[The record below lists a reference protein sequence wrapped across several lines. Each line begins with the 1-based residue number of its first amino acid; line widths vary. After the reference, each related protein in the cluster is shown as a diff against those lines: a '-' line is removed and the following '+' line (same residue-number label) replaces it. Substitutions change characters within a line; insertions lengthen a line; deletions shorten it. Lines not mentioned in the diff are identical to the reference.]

1 MSAIRHI
8 VVIGLVFGLGSIR
21 PAVGAE
27 TSDAGQQTT
36 KQTVRT
42 IQDVKPPFAF
52 TITTTTPEGEP
63 QPGVMV
69 RCVQPRPERG
79 AALVD
84 LTAKTDKNGV
94 ACFTVPDANLV
105 TDRYVW
111 FDVIDEGFADSGN
124 VGISPIDRQFT
135 WTFKTLPLQERHVQV
150 VDPQGKG
157 IRDATIRLH
166 NPHVFLDDPS
176 SRSDSEGRLVLKA
189 PPGKLMIGA
198 VAPGFASTVLH
209 EVELAGDRPCV
220 ITLDQGRLIE
230 GRIQDAAGQPVY
242 NLLVQARKEEPF
254 HYREEFIPKT
264 HSGADGRFV
273 IENVSP
279 GDWEIF
285 AKSEDPGR
293 PYFVAPTTR
302 TVTARRDAKRI
313 VLEATEGFCIIGRY
327 VSKYRTELRSQGG
340 RHDIFLFV
348 QSPAQA
354 HWQERTRA
362 DGTFDIW
369 GLPCH
374 AQGDVDFI
382 GVGGFH
388 EIVKVP
394 QAYSFFRVHGS
405 RLRFENVPPGTYD
418 GIEVHFSLS
427 GRVEGTVTDATGHPM
442 RDVEV
447 VVTPGYI
454 YECDEKGRFAGEVAP
469 GEPATLTVRKRGEGQ
484 GPARVAGEPLLVS
497 EPFTLPEGQ
506 IVEKNLVIGP
516 VTQPNVP
523 TTPQRIQ
530 APLES
535 LDIDMKPETIAGK
548 RVLACFFDLDQ
559 RPSRR
564 FVQELATRAKLL
576 EENDLPVLLI
586 QAGQVDKTAVQRWLR
601 ESDVPFA
608 VATTA
613 ASMPTLRHDW
623 TVQAL
628 PWLVLLDENH
638 AIQAAGFD
646 LTKLDE
652 SLKDKSLDRLTLDL
666 DWRAKF
672 DSVYYL
678 AEGEVLKRIAPPF
691 IPERDE
697 YYATAYESQASRI
710 PRSPGQFVFRWNGG
724 LQRWG
729 LSFGPPN
736 WGSLDHVLSFALQL
750 KSYEYE
756 GPQDLLDLSLPGDW
770 IVRDEAT
777 TEAKLQVLEQIL
789 LREAGRDIRFVKR
802 PLEQD
807 VIVATGR
814 YEFHQLPEPF
824 RKGAIAMY
832 AGEADR
838 STGGAS
844 ANSVGEFL
852 RAVGDRAGL
861 PVVDATE
868 AGEPAIIPY
877 TYYRSSDIREIRDPA
892 QKAQRLA
899 AFLEALST
907 QTGLQFRLER
917 RTVDKWFLT
926 AVR

>member
-1 MSAIRHI
+1 MNAIRDV
-8 VVIGLVFGLGSIR
+8 VVIGLVLGLGGIH
-21 PAVGAE
+21 PVVEAG
-27 TSDAGQQTT
+27 DANREAAAQI
-36 KQTVRT
+36 VRT
-42 IQDVKPPFAF
+42 IRDVKPPFTF
-52 TITTTTPEGEP
+52 TITTTTPEGKP
-63 QPGVMV
+63 QPGVLV

-84 LTAKTDKNGV
+84 LTARTDESGV
-94 ACFTVPDANLV
+94 ARFTVLDVNLV
-105 TDRYVW
+105 TDRYIW
-111 FDVIDEGFADSGN
+111 FDVIDEDLAASGD

-135 WTFKTLPLQERHVQV
+135 WTFKTLPLQQRQVRV

-157 IRDATIRLH
+157 IRDATIRLYS
-166 NPHVFLDDPS
+166 PHVFLDNLNS
-176 SRSDSEGRLVLKA
+176 HSDSEGRLVLKA

-209 EVELAGDRPCV
+209 DVELTGDRPYV
-220 ITLDQGRLIE
+220 ITLNQGRLIE
-230 GRIQDAAGQPVY
+230 GRIVDPAGQPVY

-254 HYREEFIPKT
+254 HYSEEFIPRA
-264 HSGADGRFV
+264 HSGTDGRFI

-285 AKSEDPGR
+285 ARSEDPSR

-302 TVTARRDAKRI
+302 TVTARRDAKRV
-313 VLEATEGFCIIGRY
+313 VLEAGEGFRIRGRY

-340 RHDIFLFV
+340 EHEIFLFV

-354 HWQERTRA
+354 HWQERTRE

-394 QAYSFFRVHGS
+394 QRYPFFRVYGS

-418 GIEVHFSLS
+418 GIEVHFLLA
-427 GRVEGTVTDATGHPM
+427 GRVEGTVTDAAGNPM
-442 RDVEV
+442 RGVEV
-447 VVTPGYI
+447 VVTPGHI
-454 YECDEKGRFAGEVAP
+454 YECDEKGQFAGEVAP
-469 GEPATLTVRKRGEGQ
+469 GEPATLTVRKRGEEHSRT
-484 GPARVAGEPLLVS
+484 RVPGEPLLVS
-497 EPFTLPEGQ
+497 EPFTFQEGQ

-516 VTQPNVP
+516 VTQPDVP

-530 APLES
+530 APLEN
-535 LDIDMKPETIAGK
+535 LYIGAKPETLAGK
-548 RVLACFFDLDQ
+548 RVLLCFFDMDQ

-564 FVQELATRAKLL
+564 LVQELATLAKLL
-576 EENDLPVLLI
+576 EENDVPVLLI
-586 QAGQVDKTAVQRWLR
+586 HAGQVDKAAVQQWLR

-608 VATTA
+608 AGTTA
-613 ASMPTLRHDW
+613 APMPTLRHDW
-623 TVQAL
+623 MVQAL
-628 PWLVLLDENH
+628 PWLVLLDEDH
-638 AIQAAGFD
+638 VIQAAGFD
-646 LTKLDE
+646 LTQLDE
-652 SLKDKSLDRLTLDL
+652 GLKDKSLDRLTLVL

-672 DSVYYL
+672 DRVYYL
-678 AEGEVLKRIAPPF
+678 AEGEILKRIAPPY

-697 YYATAYESQASRI
+697 YYATAHASQASRI
-710 PRSPGQFVFRWNGG
+710 SRPPGQFVFHWNGG
-724 LQRWG
+724 LQQWG
-729 LSFGPPN
+729 LSFGPP
-736 WGSLDHVLSFALQL
+736 GSGPLGHVLSFVLRL

-756 GPQDLLDLSLPGDW
+756 GSKDLLDLNLPGDW

-777 TEAKLQVLEQIL
+777 TEAKLQALEQVL
-789 LREAGRDIRFVKR
+789 LREVRRDIRFVKR
-802 PLEQD
+802 PVEQD

-814 YEFHQLPEPF
+814 YEFHQPPEPF
-824 RKGAIAMY
+824 RQGAVAMY
-832 AGEADR
+832 ADEAGR
-838 STGGAS
+838 STGGGS

-852 RAVGDRAGL
+852 RAVGDRARM
-861 PVVDATE
+861 PVVDQTQAS
-868 AGEPAIIPY
+868 EPATISY
-877 TYYRSSDIREIRDPA
+877 MYYRSSDIREIQDPA

-907 QTGLQFRLER
+907 QTGLRFRLER